1 MRELLFFILGNI
13 IAIFYFSHL
22 YWQLGNLIVKREIP
36 FYFTFAI
43 RFSLL
48 SLLLGSLF
56 FFYGAVA
63 VYCMIGIFTGR
74 ALTLYWVSGRG

>member
-13 IAIFYFSHL
+13 IAIIYFSHL
-22 YWQLGNLIVKREIP
+22 YWQLGNLIVKRKIP

-74 ALTLYWVSGRG
+74 ALTLYWVCGRG

>member
-13 IAIFYFSHL
+13 IALFYFSHL
-22 YWQLGNLIVKREIP
+22 YWQLNNLAIRRKVS

-56 FFYGAVA
+56 FFFGAVA
-63 VYCMIGIFTGR
+63 VYCTIGIFTGR
-74 ALTLYWVSGRG
+74 ALTLYWVSRRT

>member
-1 MRELLFFILGNI
+1 MRELLLFILGNI

-22 YWQLGNLIVKREIP
+22 YWQLGNLTVKRKIP
-36 FYFTFAI
+36 FYFTFAV

-63 VYCMIGIFTGR
+63 VYCIIGIFTGR
-74 ALTLYWVSGRG
+74 FLTLYWISGRG

>member
-1 MRELLFFILGNI
+1 MKELLFFIIGNI

-22 YWQLGNLIVKREIP
+22 FWQLSNLAVKREIS
-36 FYFTFAI
+36 FYFTFPI
-43 RFSLL
+43 RFSVL

-63 VYCMIGIFTGR
+63 AYCMIGIFTGR
-74 ALTLYWVSGRG
+74 ALTLYLVSKVD

>member
-13 IAIFYFSHL
+13 IAIIYFSHL
-22 YWQLGNLIVKREIP
+22 YWQMSNLAVKREIS

-43 RFSLL
+43 RFSVL

-63 VYCMIGIFTGR
+63 VYCIIGIFTGR
-74 ALTLYWVSGRG
+74 ALTLYWVSKRE